1 MQSIPSEI
9 SNEILSEFRL
19 MWVSELSEKNNK
31 LKTQFPDCKDDSGI
45 GNAYQNVTPAEKEK
59 ALKLYKLGADNEY
72 EGNLS
77 SAIAEYRKA
86 LKIDPS
92 VEETYR
98 NYILKFNAIEKA
110 RKEKELQKKILH
122 QATKELNQTGN
133 VKSSKKQSDNIC
145 NVDFILFPNEI
156 ISNILKF
163 VLIQDFSAFESLS
176 SVNKHFNSLVHEQSM
191 FRWLSEHVHSYFNN
205 VTNKDFRI
213 YNNCWKNVLLTKPR
227 IRFNGCYISRLNYFR
242 HGFNEA
248 LFNQPIHIISYFR
261 YIRFFKN
268 NSCLFFTT
276 TLEPKKVV
284 TDILNNNNLI
294 TILKELSDLYNL
306 NLMSL
311 NKKSYKKMEKDL
323 LKELNR
329 ELAVSSGTSS
339 GQVGNLLF
347 GSWEFKIIEVDGKE
361 EGNLSLNLLDFVRLE
376 TKFFLSLSI
385 GSSRRRNLD
394 KLNWINYH
402 IETNGNN
409 SEIPLNSLTK
419 SKMLADI
426 IHEEFMDDSLDVLD
440 DSDNLETRVSEL
452 EEKNALFEEKKALG
466 EIAFGFESWV
476 SKALVETQLP
486 SDYEFDIRDLLD
498 TFASM
503 KEPRLVDCHQ
513 VDTDILQTKD
523 GLIKLIEKYLKNG
536 KAQSFGKAILNA
548 LCSDGINSEKN
559 IICLASGIYE

>member
-59 ALKLYKLGADNEY
+59 ALKF

-191 FRWLSEHVHSYFNN
+191 FRW
-205 VTNKDFRI
+205 
-213 YNNCWKNVLLTKPR
+213 
-227 IRFNGCYISRLNYFR
+227 
-242 HGFNEA
+242 
-248 LFNQPIHIISYFR
+248 
-261 YIRFFKN
+261 
-268 NSCLFFTT
+268 
-276 TLEPKKVV
+276 
-284 TDILNNNNLI
+284 
-294 TILKELSDLYNL
+294 
-306 NLMSL
+306 
-311 NKKSYKKMEKDL
+311 
-323 LKELNR
+323 
-329 ELAVSSGTSS
+329 
-339 GQVGNLLF
+339 
-347 GSWEFKIIEVDGKE
+347 
-361 EGNLSLNLLDFVRLE
+361 
-376 TKFFLSLSI
+376 
-385 GSSRRRNLD
+385 
-394 KLNWINYH
+394 
-402 IETNGNN
+402 
-409 SEIPLNSLTK
+409 
-419 SKMLADI
+419 
-426 IHEEFMDDSLDVLD
+426 
-440 DSDNLETRVSEL
+440 
-452 EEKNALFEEKKALG
+452 
-466 EIAFGFESWV
+466 
-476 SKALVETQLP
+476 
-486 SDYEFDIRDLLD
+486 
-498 TFASM
+498 
-503 KEPRLVDCHQ
+503 
-513 VDTDILQTKD
+513 
-523 GLIKLIEKYLKNG
+523 
-536 KAQSFGKAILNA
+536 
-548 LCSDGINSEKN
+548 
-559 IICLASGIYE
+559 